1 MVTVHSKNE
10 GCEVIMSRKT
20 NKDFEQERRK
30 LFHVRKV
37 SKPDDLLDRKL
48 IELCQELNIKLR
60 KNKKQEG
67 EK

>member
-1 MVTVHSKNE
+1 
-10 GCEVIMSRKT
+10 MSRKT

-48 IELCQELNIKLR
+48 IELCQELNIKL
-60 KNKKQEG
+60 KSKKQEG
-67 EK
+67 GK